1 MRSISATQV
10 RDGRAWP
17 RKIAIAELV
26 VAACLSLTVLVLLFV
41 RATHAGPLWRDECGA
56 LHLAQLSSFAEIAR
70 NFQHEA
76 FPLLFPTA
84 LRVYSH
90 IFGTSDVALR
100 FFGFAVGVGL
110 VAATWFV
117 MPRKEKPLL
126 QLGLVGLNTTFL
138 IWGTTVRG
146 YGLGSVLVLMTL
158 GLAVRAL
165 RQPTLLN
172 LLITLCAAIA
182 SAHCL
187 LHNLM
192 LIAAMSVA
200 AMFALWTSGRGKDA
214 LIVCGAALGCAL
226 TMLPY
231 APGYLGAD
239 WRMVLR
245 VPIGLVWLWQQF
257 LVAMGEPWW
266 LMRPLW
272 LGAAILLLV
281 GAMVQ
286 FRSSEQCQSKDAA
299 VVSFLFY
306 FCLIA
311 LITYFGFLRSLSYT
325 THSWYYLALITA
337 LAGAI
342 DLFVVFTGG
351 KWLRITRLI
360 IAATAYCA
368 IPIGVVG
375 AITQRQSNI
384 DNVARKLNDAKAG
397 DLIVVNPWFLA
408 LSFNRY
414 YHGTVPWLTAPKI
427 SETRFHRFDLVKSK
441 MSEPEPLADVDE
453 EVRKTLVSGHRVWL
467 AGGALVLPDG
477 RIPVKLKPAPDPE
490 FGWNTDAYT
499 TAWSQQIGAFFQAHS
514 LSAAVMLTPENQVNS
529 YENIPLWVA
538 EGWRE

>member
-1 MRSISATQV
+1 M
-10 RDGRAWP
+10 
-17 RKIAIAELV
+17 AELV
-26 VAACLSLTVLVLLFV
+26 IAACLSLTVLVSLFV
-41 RATHAGPLWRDECGA
+41 RATHAGALWRDECGA

-76 FPLLFPTA
+76 FPLLFPTT

-100 FFGFAVGVGL
+100 FFGFAVGAGFVGG
-110 VAATWFV
+110 TWFI
-117 MPRKEKPLL
+117 MPPKERPLL

-146 YGLGSVLVLMTL
+146 YGLGSVLVLITL
-158 GLAVRAL
+158 GSAVRAL
-165 RQPTLLN
+165 RYPTLLN
-172 LLITLCAAIA
+172 LVVASCAAIA

-187 LHNLM
+187 LHNLA
-192 LIAAMSVA
+192 LIAAMTIA
-200 AMFALWTSGRGKDA
+200 AAFALWTCKRGKDA
-214 LIVCGAALGCAL
+214 VIVCLASLACAL
-226 TMLPY
+226 TILPY
-231 APGYLGAD
+231 APSYLGAD

-245 VPIGLVWLWQQF
+245 VPIGLGWLWQQF

-266 LMRPLW
+266 LMRLLW
-272 LGAAILLLV
+272 LGAAIFLIV
-281 GAMVQ
+281 GAIVQ
-286 FRSSEQCQSKDAA
+286 FRSREQCQSKDTAI
-299 VVSFLFY
+299 VCFLFS
-306 FCLIA
+306 FCLLA
-311 LITYFGFLRSLSYT
+311 LITYFGFLRLLSYA

-351 KWLRITRLI
+351 KWLRIARLI
-360 IAATAYCA
+360 IAVAAYCA
-368 IPIGVVG
+368 IPIGIVG

-384 DNVARKLNDAKAG
+384 DDVARKLNEAKAG
-397 DLIVVNPWFLA
+397 DLIVLNPWFLA
-408 LSFNRY
+408 LSFDHY

-427 SETRFHRFDLVKSK
+427 SDTRFHRFDLVKSK
-441 MSEPEPLADVDE
+441 MSEPEPLAE
-453 EVRKTLVSGHRVWL
+453 IENEIRKTLVSGHRVWL
-467 AGGALVLPDG
+467 AGGALVPPDG

-514 LSAAVMLTPENQVNS
+514 LSAAVVLAPENQVNS
-529 YENIPLWVA
+529 YENIPLWIA